1 MKFYIRKNNNYYWA
15 KIIKYKLTSIY
26 IDSAGIIFLKN
37 GIVHNAKNAAYIS
50 KNNRY
55 RKFYLNNKLYGYDY
69 SFTKYSWR
77 KFVKIQVFI

>member
-37 GIVHNAKNAAYIS
+37 GIVHNAKNAAYIMF
-50 KNNRY
+50 KN
-55 RKFYLNNKLYGYDY
+55 KSFCLNAKHYGYEDD
-69 SFTKYSWR
+69 FTKESWR
-77 KFVKIQVFI
+77 RFVKLQVFL